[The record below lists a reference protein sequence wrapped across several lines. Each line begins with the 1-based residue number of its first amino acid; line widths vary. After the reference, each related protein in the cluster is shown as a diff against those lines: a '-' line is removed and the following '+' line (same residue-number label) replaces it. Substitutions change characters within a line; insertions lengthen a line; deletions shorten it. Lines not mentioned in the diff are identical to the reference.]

1 MLSQGQ
7 NEQLQKKPANRT
19 KHFLGQ
25 PAWLVSYFTWKLR
38 KWSELEGWKLV
49 ENYQYTLYLQSRHQ
63 TFKINGYS
71 NKCVTVSRKPY
82 F

>member
-49 ENYQYTLYLQSRHQ
+49 ENYQYILYLQSHVIKHLKL
-63 TFKINGYS
+63 TVI
-71 NKCVTVSRKPY
+71 VTSVLQ
-82 F
+82 